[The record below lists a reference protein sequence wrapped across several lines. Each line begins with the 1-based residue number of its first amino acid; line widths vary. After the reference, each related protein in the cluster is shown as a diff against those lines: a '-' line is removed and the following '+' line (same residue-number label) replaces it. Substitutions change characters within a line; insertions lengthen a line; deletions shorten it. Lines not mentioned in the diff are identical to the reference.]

1 MTVSSN
7 QPGLDQARRNQ
18 LFEDKP
24 ATGSAQCPLK
34 ALEVAIF
41 PVRYAVDESAPKGS
55 SQGPNPLPAGFD
67 ASHLPGL
74 ESRSYTLRQIRD
86 GWLYVWDETDT
97 TFHEYIVQGHLF
109 TRVVWHEA
117 DRGKDDRS
125 TEGETRPY
133 LLYPRRSTL
142 HIAYSP
148 VRWTWRLCERMR
160 SSPRQQSK
168 WMRELDLTNYC
179 ATYQAPHGAELRR
192 LAECLADI
200 SPEGTA
206 PAFTTTVIPAEGES
220 VDAEDSAMQIKPGIS
235 DALVLGA
242 VPDQDTALFI
252 ALDDPLGVI
261 DDLNMQLNGRLADI
275 ALFEEEHRQQLQSA
289 MAVHQ
294 ACGVNLHDVMP
305 AVIKDDVQQ
314 RLAFT
319 ADAQRFMSSHARVH
333 DPSFGG
339 IAESAGAL
347 HAHQAN
353 VDIMRNKWQVPPDHE
368 AWDRLSEEW
377 QAKDTWRHDVRFD
390 EVCAFLHERADEL
403 KRLRTHVLIS
413 ERDLMG
419 WLDQLNP
426 DADELFY
433 DTCNV
438 KQSTALLSW
447 ADGIA
452 QSLGGCS
459 SEEADTPAQDSGI
472 LHLARVE
479 FQGQAWL
486 YRQMAEQNSLI
497 GLALFNFNQELAQA
511 LELIA
516 FNYSKTGTID
526 GLGQQP
532 DSSGQVNTGSSFWLT
547 TLKGVASVQDL
558 LSLESVRS
566 SKIYQSLSDVAR
578 LSFDALLENSAEQA
592 QGAWSRLSALF
603 LPALAGH
610 QAAHKSATAAR
621 VMSFTLAQL
630 WTTPEVARHAS
641 VQLNQNFP
649 QEQQKW
655 SLQQQALLNRQ
666 RGLQG
671 VLSRPGGWHDKKA
684 ARQQLAGW
692 SDEWLMHTNNR
703 PQHLRITV
711 NGQPHIDGLS
721 THYLKELMFT
731 AGQSELVAQQQ
742 LKVSN
747 PIAHAARA
755 KAWIDLNLGGS
766 LPLALAGLGLWNL
779 MVTTHA
785 VHYDG
790 HLSGTEKNQLLTSLA
805 SSGSLLMALMV
816 MPMWAR
822 VGTMTGVIRGKTFEL
837 TQAGARVWLKA
848 DKLTHAK
855 LAQRL
860 IARTAGMAALSVI
873 ASASEIVQINEQME
887 RATGQDQKGA
897 MRVQRLSLIAMGIA
911 GFFQLGGSVSGLH
924 FTFAWV
930 MGGWMVGFLAIA
942 GLVYLVA
949 TIMVSLYHREGLR
962 LWLYQCYWGKAA
974 TVANT
979 EAAYS
984 KSLWQLAQI
993 CLTPGV
999 TVRATGNPYTPTMDG
1014 AWLHFSLPAQ
1024 LAGKPS
1030 EIKAVFVRKTS
1041 GVMASRTPI
1050 TLGAEARERL
1060 VGGYWSQSIE
1070 AESLPHMPPPGQN
1083 DKLQGDVS
1091 YPAQASHYYWRTWIP
1106 VSGASYVELELTYPH
1121 LLEPDT
1127 QLPARYTFRATL
1139 RSAPSNAE
1147 LISNPLRDEPID
1159 GELLSRSGAP
1169 AQRITLPVSTTES

>member
-192 LAECLADI
+192 LAECVADI
-200 SPEGTA
+200 SPEGVA
-206 PAFTTTVIPAEGES
+206 PAFTSTLIPTEGEPT
-220 VDAEDSAMQIKPGIS
+220 DAEDSAMQIKPGIS

-242 VPDQDTALFI
+242 VPDQDTALFV

-261 DDLNMQLNGRLADI
+261 NDLNMQLNGRLADI
-275 ALFEEEHRQQLQSA
+275 ALFEDEHHQQLQSA

-294 ACGVNLHDVMP
+294 ACGVNLDEVMP
-305 AVIKDDVQQ
+305 AAIKDDVQQ
-314 RLAFT
+314 RLAFA
-319 ADAQRFMSSHARVH
+319 ADAQRFMFSYSRVH
-333 DPSFGG
+333 HPTSGDLGAG
-339 IAESAGAL
+339 AGAL
-347 HAHQAN
+347 HDHQVN
-353 VDIMRNKWQVPPDHE
+353 SDTMRNRWQVPPDHP
-368 AWDRLSEEW
+368 AWDRLSEDW

-390 EVCAFLHERADEL
+390 EVCVFLNERADDL
-403 KRLRTHVLIS
+403 KRMRQHVRTSEADLIS
-413 ERDLMG
+413 

-433 DTCNV
+433 DTCNT
-438 KQSTALLSW
+438 KQSIALLSW

-452 QSLGGCS
+452 QSLGGCG

-472 LHLARVE
+472 LHLAKVE

-497 GLALFNFNQELAQA
+497 GLALFNFNHELAQA

-516 FNYSKTGTID
+516 FNYSSTGTID
-526 GLGQQP
+526 GLRQQP

-547 TLKGVASVQDL
+547 TLKGVSSVKDL
-558 LSLESVRS
+558 LSLETVRS
-566 SKIYQSLSDVAR
+566 SNIYQSLSEVAR
-578 LSFDALLENSAEQA
+578 LSFDALREAASEQA
-592 QGAWSRLSALF
+592 RGQWSRLSSLF
-603 LPALAGH
+603 LPAVAGH
-610 QAAHKSATAAR
+610 QSAQSSATAAR
-621 VMSFTLAQL
+621 VLSFTITQVLV
-630 WTTPEVARHAS
+630 TTEIADVAAL
-641 VQLNQNFP
+641 QLNQDFSR
-649 QEQQKW
+649 EQNKW
-655 SLQQQALLNRQ
+655 SREHQAILNRQ
-666 RGLQG
+666 RGLQSA
-671 VLSRPGGWHDKKA
+671 LNRPGGWYDKKSA
-684 ARQQLAGW
+684 HTQLAELNQELLDHNNNKPQHMRGILRQQLNLEKV
-692 SDEWLMHTNNR
+692 S
-703 PQHLRITV
+703 PQHL
-711 NGQPHIDGLS
+711 
-721 THYLKELMFT
+721 EALMFS
-731 AGQSELVAQQQ
+731 AGQSELIAQQH
-742 LKVSN
+742 LKITN
-747 PIAHAARA
+747 PVAHAARA
-755 KAWIDLNLGGS
+755 KAWIELNLGGS
-766 LPLALAGLGLWNL
+766 LPLVLAGLGLWNL

-790 HLSGTEKNQLLTSLA
+790 HLTGTEKNQLLTSLA
-805 SSGSLLMALMV
+805 SSGSMLMALMV

-822 VGTMTGVIRGKTFEL
+822 VGNMTGVIDGEIFKL
-837 TQAGARVWLKA
+837 TKAGAREWLKEGQ
-848 DKLTHAK
+848 LTHAK

-873 ASASEIVQINEQME
+873 ASVSEIVQINEQME
-887 RATGQDQKGA
+887 KATSQEQKRALEIQ
-897 MRVQRLSLIAMGIA
+897 RVSLRVMAIGGGLQLA
-911 GFFQLGGSVSGLH
+911 GSLSGLQ
-924 FTFAWV
+924 FSFAWV

-949 TIMVSLYHREGLR
+949 SVVVSLYHREGLR

-974 TVANT
+974 TVAAT
-979 EAAYS
+979 EAAHK

-999 TVRATGNPYTPTMDG
+999 TVRATGNPYTPRLNG
-1014 AWLHFSLPAQ
+1014 AWFHFSLPAQ
-1024 LAGKPS
+1024 LAGQHC

-1041 GVMASRTPI
+1041 GVMAARRVL
-1050 TLGAEARERL
+1050 TLDAGARERL
-1060 VGGYWSQSIE
+1060 AGGYWSQEIE
-1070 AESLPHMPPPGQN
+1070 AERLPQMPPPGQN
-1083 DKLQGDVS
+1083 DQLPGDVS
-1091 YPAQASHYYWRTWIP
+1091 YPAQASHYHWRTWIP
-1106 VSGASYVELELTYPH
+1106 VSGASYVELEITYADV
-1121 LLEPDT
+1121 LESDT
-1127 QLPARYTFRATL
+1127 QVPARYTFRASL
-1139 RSAPSNAE
+1139 LSAPRNAE
-1147 LISNPLRDEPID
+1147 LISNPLHDEPID

-1169 AQRITLPVSTTES
+1169 AQRITLPVPITES